1 MTTFSISNENIESI
15 PVFVR
20 EIVRLCCT
28 RFASNPYIL
37 ESAGPV
43 FPRLPGPPR
52 SRLTIV
58 SIRQVTGGVAGAAA
72 KTTVAPLERCKI
84 LFQTGRLHKAS
95 VITTLLSIKRQE
107 GVKGL
112 FRGNGASVL
121 RIVPYASIHFGLYEH
136 YRRAFV
142 NIWYK
147 KGCISCDTVVLSDP
161 TGSSGS
167 AVSRAP
173 VLPQRVAAVVDLL
186 AGSSSGA
193 TAVILTYPLDF
204 VRTRLAYTMEAN
216 RRECQPQTIR
226 AILRKTL
233 QGEGLLGLYRGIGP
247 SLYGILPYAGLKFYV
262 YQRLKQLYFAE
273 RGAHHR
279 ASQDHDAGDIRLP
292 VPYMLAF
299 GGIAGLVAQTV
310 TYPVD
315 VVRRRMQVEGL
326 KAGVGR
332 GFKDVGGT
340 RQPEGTMLPRTT
352 PNALMFIARNEGW
365 RVLWAGLS
373 INYAKVVPS
382 TAIGFTLYD
391 MLKQRLLLPNNL

>member
-1 MTTFSISNENIESI
+1 M
-15 PVFVR
+15 
-20 EIVRLCCT
+20 
-28 RFASNPYIL
+28 
-37 ESAGPV
+37 
-43 FPRLPGPPR
+43 
-52 SRLTIV
+52 
-58 SIRQVTGGVAGAAA
+58 TGGVAGAAA
-72 KTTVAPLERCKI
+72 KTSVAPLERCKI

-95 VITTLLSIKRQE
+95 VTTTLLSIKQQE

-136 YRRAFV
+136 YRRAF
-142 NIWYK
+142 IKLWYNNGRESSEK
-147 KGCISCDTVVLSDP
+147 VYLSDS
-161 TGSSGS
+161 TGSSEATS
-167 AVSRAP
+167 LSS
-173 VLPQRVAAVVDLL
+173 VLPQRVSPVVDLL

-216 RRECQPQTIR
+216 RRECRPQTIR
-226 AILRKTL
+226 GILRMTL

-262 YQRLKQLYFAE
+262 YQRLKQLYFSE
-273 RGAHHR
+273 KGAGHG
-279 ASQDHDAGDIRLP
+279 AGQDHGGEGIRLP

-326 KAGVGR
+326 RAGVGQ
-332 GFKDVGGT
+332 GVKGVGGPWQ
-340 RQPEGTMLPRTT
+340 REGPLLPRTT
-352 PNALMFIARNEGW
+352 PNALLFIARNEGW